1 MHVKTRLLAALVA
14 CVAVLVGATE
24 VAPAQNATA
33 EHPPVPG
40 AAPPTLS
47 GPGWGP
53 EAYTDQSPDTTAT
66 ADLPVLYVTSVEVLR
81 SSAEPE
87 LDIVRVTGLV
97 SSEGW
102 SAPLLVP
109 TYAGKPFD
117 GVLDLE
123 LIATPPE
130 QSEGAGGFVPVSAV
144 LSLEPGR
151 GIAGVRV
158 RGSENAIT
166 VKQIP
171 GAGHASI
178 SVNDCRAC
186 AGQKFAPEGTVAQ
199 PQQNVV
205 RQEDLPKFL
214 RVIKEGEGI
223 RGVEHDPNRLSLIL
237 GADNTILR
245 ALWE

>member
-1 MHVKTRLLAALVA
+1 MHVTTRLLAALAA

-24 VAPAQNATA
+24 IAPAQNATA

-53 EAYTDQSPDTTAT
+53 EMYTDQLPDTTAP

-81 SSAEPE
+81 SSAAPE

-97 SSEGW
+97 SSQGW

-109 TYAGKPFD
+109 TYAGKPSD

-130 QSEGAGGFVPVSAV
+130 QSEEAGGFVPISAV
-144 LSLEPGR
+144 LPLEPGH
-151 GIAGVRV
+151 GFAGVRV
-158 RGSENAIT
+158 RGSENGVT

-171 GAGHASI
+171 GSSHVSI
-178 SVNDCRAC
+178 EVNDCRAC
-186 AGQKFAPEGTVAQ
+186 SGQKFAPEGSVAQ

-205 RQEDLPKFL
+205 RQEDLPKLL
-214 RVIKEGEGI
+214 RIIKEDEGI
-223 RGVEHDPNRLSLIL
+223 RGIEHNPNRLSLVL
-237 GADNTILR
+237 GADNTILE
-245 ALWE
+245 AFWE

>member
-1 MHVKTRLLAALVA
+1 MHVKTRLLAALAA

-24 VAPAQNATA
+24 IAPAQNAAA
-33 EHPPVPG
+33 EHPPIPG

-47 GPGWGP
+47 GPGWGS
-53 EAYTDQSPDTTAT
+53 ELYTDQVPETTA
-66 ADLPVLYVTSVEVLR
+66 AGDLPVLYVTSVEVLR
-81 SSAEPE
+81 SSAEPA
-87 LDIVRVTGLV
+87 LDIVRVTGLA

-123 LIATPPE
+123 LIAAPPE
-130 QSEGAGGFVPVSAV
+130 QAAAAGGFVPISAV
-144 LSLEPGR
+144 LPLEPGH
-151 GIAGVRV
+151 GFAGVRV
-158 RGSENAIT
+158 RGSENAVT

-171 GAGHASI
+171 GAGHVSI
-178 SVNDCRAC
+178 GVNDCHAC

-205 RQEDLPKFL
+205 REEDLPKPL
-214 RVIKEGEGI
+214 RIIKEGDGI
-223 RGVEHDPNRLSLIL
+223 RGVEHDPNRLSLVL
-237 GADNTILR
+237 GADNTILE
-245 ALWE
+245 AFWE